1 MISLRPLAKDDINLV
16 FEWENL
22 PELWQFSEQRGPF
35 SREDIASFMG
45 KCLDNNNTEIERW
58 LICNTSMP
66 IGAVDVFDYDLH
78 NHTCGLGIFI
88 TYPENRKQGQ
98 AAIALKKA
106 LSILRARGA
115 LLIRAIIYEDNT
127 SSRRLFLS
135 AGFRQGATT
144 FYKGKPAIQFFWTP
158 QA

>member
-1 MISLRPLAKDDINLV
+1 
-16 FEWENL
+16 
-22 PELWQFSEQRGPF
+22 
-35 SREDIASFMG
+35 
-45 KCLDNNNTEIERW
+45 
-58 LICNTSMP
+58 MP

-88 TYPENRKQGQ
+88 TYPENRKQGH

-106 LSILRARGA
+106 LSILRTRGA

-135 AGFRQGATT
+135 AGFRQGAST
-144 FYKGKPAIQFFWTP
+144 FYKGKQALQFFWTP